1 LFVRTVQEAGS
12 LLTDVRL
19 WLLIILSIAML
30 FTIEAIEEF
39 VEGSWPQLK
48 RPYDFWGTFGELRN
62 LWIAV
67 AMFVLPG
74 LVLTILNLAILLVRD
89 LPHNNVQILG
99 TIFVVVGWLVFLLT
113 AINFAGIGTYLRTV
127 GFVVPLAL
135 LLILSVGDLLLLI
148 SLFDIFPDDLQTFLP
163 FENGDDS
170 LNENGETV

>member
-1 LFVRTVQEAGS
+1 LTQEARS
-12 LLTDVRL
+12 LLTDFRL

-74 LVLTILNLAILLVRD
+74 LVLTILNLAILLIRD
-89 LPHNNVQILG
+89 LPHSSVLVLG
-99 TIFVVVGWLVFLLT
+99 TIFVVVGWLVFLMT

-135 LLILSVGDLLLLI
+135 LLVLSVGDLLLLI
-148 SLFDIFPDDLQTFLP
+148 SLFDIFPDDLRSFLP
-163 FENGDDS
+163 FDNGELNGDDT
-170 LNENGETV
+170 NGNGDEI

>member
-1 LFVRTVQEAGS
+1 

-19 WLLIILSIAML
+19 WLLIILSIAMI

-48 RPYDFWGTFGELRN
+48 RPYDFWGSVGQLRN

-74 LVLTILNLAILLVRD
+74 LVLTILNLAILLIRD
-89 LPHNNVQILG
+89 LPHNNVQVLG
-99 TIFVVVGWLVFLLT
+99 TIFVVMGWLVFLLT
-113 AINFAGIGTYLRTV
+113 AINLLGIGTYLRTA

-135 LLILSVGDLLLLI
+135 VLILGIGDLLLVI
-148 SLFDIFPDDLQTFLP
+148 SLFEIFPDDLRSLLP
-163 FENGDDS
+163 FDDGDVNQ
-170 LNENGETV
+170 L

>member
-1 LFVRTVQEAGS
+1 LWNQDPREAGS

-48 RPYDFWGTFGELRN
+48 RPFDFWGSFGELRN
-62 LWIAV
+62 LWVAV

-74 LVLTILNLAILLVRD
+74 LVLTILNLSLLLIRD
-89 LPHNNVQILG
+89 LPHSNVQVLG

-113 AINFAGIGTYLRTV
+113 AINLAGIGTYLRTV

-135 LLILSVGDLLLLI
+135 VLILGIGDLLLLI
-148 SLFDIFPDDLQTFLP
+148 SLIDVFPDDLSSLLP
-163 FENGDDS
+163 FG
-170 LNENGETV
+170 NGETDEV